1 MGYNLRIIVKYKKLN
16 RTISFVS
23 TVINEQEEK
32 KKYTLQGRNGREK
45 EGARTIAVT
54 LSPAKFKLLSIPHF

>member
-16 RTISFVS
+16 RTISFAS

-32 KKYTLQGRNGREK
+32 KNTRCGRGT
-45 EGARTIAVT
+45 EGKKRARV
-54 LSPAKFKLLSIPHF
+54 LLR